1 MQWIVVFD
9 TNILISALL
18 SLRGSPFRCLAL
30 AKEGIVQ
37 SVICQEILHE
47 FQEKLEVKFDYSP
60 LHAHAAANEVRA
72 FSQLAVI
79 TNTLE
84 VINTNHDDDK
94 VLECAV
100 VGGATHIV
108 TGDRRHLLPLGSY
121 QDFPIVTAA
130 DFLTLVLYS
139 DLT

>member
-18 SLRGSPFRCLAL
+18 SLRGSPFHCLAL

-37 SVICQEILHE
+37 SVTCQEILHE
-47 FQEKLEVKFDYSP
+47 FQEKLEIKFDYSSMR
-60 LHAHAAANEVRA
+60 ARAAADEVRA

-79 TNTLE
+79 TNTLQ
-84 VINTNHDDDK
+84 VIKIDPDDDK

-100 VGGATHIV
+100 IGNATHIV

-121 QDFPIVTAA
+121 QDISIVTAA
-130 DFLTLVLYS
+130 DFLTLVFMQ
-139 DLT
+139 

>member
-18 SLRGSPFRCLAL
+18 SLRGSPFRCLSL

-37 SVICQEILHE
+37 SVTCQEILHE
-47 FQEKLEVKFDYSP
+47 FQEKLEVKFDYSS
-60 LHAHAAANEVRA
+60 LRARMAADEVRD
-72 FSQLAVI
+72 FSRLVVI

-84 VINTNHDDDK
+84 VVNTDPDDDN

-100 VGGATHIV
+100 VGGATRIV

-121 QDFPIVTAA
+121 QGISIVTAA
-130 DFLTLVLYS
+130 DFLTLVS
-139 DLT
+139 VQ